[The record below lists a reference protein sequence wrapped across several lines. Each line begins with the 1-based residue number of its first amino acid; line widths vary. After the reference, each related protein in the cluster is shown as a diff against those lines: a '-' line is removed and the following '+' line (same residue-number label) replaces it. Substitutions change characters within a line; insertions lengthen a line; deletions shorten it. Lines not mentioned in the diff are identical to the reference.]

1 MHKGLTALL
10 LAMILSG
17 CALGPDYERPA
28 VDAPRAWRTQAG
40 EARDAA
46 NAAWWRQLGDPVL
59 DGLIAG
65 ALEENK
71 DLAIAAARIQEYEGR
86 LMVTSSDLFPHAQ
99 ASGEGG
105 RVRSSEKEGSLL
117 SNFLENPR
125 NKYQAVLGA
134 SWELDFWGR
143 YRRAGEAARADLLST
158 EEARLAVALSV
169 AAGVAGG
176 YVTLRDL
183 DSQLIIAKR
192 TAEGQR
198 STMDLFE
205 KRARGGV
212 VSDLELNQVRSQYY
226 QATSRIPN
234 IEKLISQQENALC
247 VLMGR
252 NPGPIPRGK
261 AIEELAVPAVPP
273 GLPSELLERRP
284 DIRQAEQNL
293 VAANARIGEA
303 RALYFPSISLTGA
316 YGWSSSKLSDLLSG
330 SSRMWSY
337 SGSATLPIFAGG
349 AIRGQNIIAE
359 AVQKEALLSYQKAI
373 QNAFREVDDSL
384 TNQRKTREQL
394 QEQKS
399 QVDALRGYAR
409 IARAR
414 FDNGYTSYLEVLD
427 AERSLFDAEI
437 SFAQTE
443 GTLFTDLVGLY
454 KAMGGGWGVAGDTP
468 SPPES
473 TGDR

>member
-252 NPGPIPRGK
+252 NPGPISRGK
-261 AIEELAVPAVPP
+261 GIEELTVPAVPS

-359 AVQKEALLSYQKAI
+359 AVQKEALLSYQ
-373 QNAFREVDDSL
+373 
-384 TNQRKTREQL
+384 
-394 QEQKS
+394 
-399 QVDALRGYAR
+399 
-409 IARAR
+409 
-414 FDNGYTSYLEVLD
+414 
-427 AERSLFDAEI
+427 
-437 SFAQTE
+437 
-443 GTLFTDLVGLY
+443 
-454 KAMGGGWGVAGDTP
+454 
-468 SPPES
+468 
-473 TGDR
+473 